1 MTDKTYVIWW
11 CLYINSRNATSQC
24 ILKTL
29 TAKFGSWGISAF
41 IDEKPRVWFIL
52 TFKWVMHDSEQ
63 TFSSQMLIFAYISQM
78 IRCLQLDIN
87 WRTMDLTGK
96 IMLLCMLHQWSKRQ
110 DWKSPRWAWGEQV
123 LGDRKDI
130 CLVKS
135 WMLVCWWWWFDW
147 SFVHLSSPTVTTT
160 AIILSSNKIQNGGI
174 LVPANHGCPGK
185 WSLNELSRHSH
196 YTSRNWPMIR
206 WKQSLNGVDNWLIA
220 RITFCFTFPAPVSH
234 YLLQCAY

>member
-52 TFKWVMHDSEQ
+52 TFKRVMHDSEQ

-160 AIILSSNKIQNGGI
+160 SIILRRLAHVHGTNFHHHFVASILLLLSNVN
-174 LVPANHGCPGK
+174 L
-185 WSLNELSRHSH
+185 RHLYIITLLIHIVRRPCCVSAL
-196 YTSRNWPMIR
+196 TSP
-206 WKQSLNGVDNWLIA
+206 
-220 RITFCFTFPAPVSH
+220 
-234 YLLQCAY
+234 